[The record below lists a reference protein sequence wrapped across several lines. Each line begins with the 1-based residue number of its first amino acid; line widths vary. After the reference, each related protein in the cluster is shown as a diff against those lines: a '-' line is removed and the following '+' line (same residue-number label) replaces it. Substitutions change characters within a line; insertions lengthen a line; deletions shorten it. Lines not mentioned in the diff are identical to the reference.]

1 MSRRRRGWEDGL
13 CTVGL
18 NGMINER
25 CLQRVLSL
33 LWTSRDTTGS
43 PLVTRTHTALTHA
56 NTVHTKANTLKSTHT
71 HTHLKYPSP
80 LTLSLTMV
88 GQWDRGAIITNTTQR
103 LGVFTV
109 HELDV
114 TRHAADAA
122 VACADFLIRLLF
134 HTQSLA
140 NI

>member
-13 CTVGL
+13 CSVGL

-43 PLVTRTHTALTHA
+43 PLVTHTHCSDARQHSA
-56 NTVHTKANTLKSTHT
+56 HKGKHTEKHT
-71 HTHLKYPSP
+71 HTPHIPV
-80 LTLSLTMV
+80 TTDIIINNGGTM
-88 GQWDRGAIITNTTQR
+88 GSGAIITNTTQR

-134 HTQSLA
+134 HAQSLA